1 MKCNCIAL
9 VEEALSSGFPEAKLH
24 TSTSFPDG
32 KEHIGISYSYLPEGN
47 KRKKEGVLFATYCPF
62 CGEPTGLVP
71 KE

>member
-9 VEEALSSGFPEAKLH
+9 VKEALSSGFPEAKLH
-24 TSTSFPDG
+24 TSISFPDG
-32 KEHIGISYSYLPEGN
+32 KEHIGISYSYLPEGS

-62 CGEPTGLVP
+62 CGEPTGLTP